1 MKKLAL
7 AVFLCALPSCQCPST
22 MVDAT
27 KLEPVVAKVLDRHD
41 AYVAADQTLDELSK
55 RTFLRSSE
63 LTRSILAEA
72 LGTATRPSR

>member
-1 MKKLAL
+1 
-7 AVFLCALPSCQCPST
+7 

-27 KLEPVVAKVLDRHD
+27 RLEPVVAKVLARHD
-41 AYVAADQTLDELSK
+41 AYVSADNSLDELSK

-72 LGTATRPSR
+72 LGTATRPTR